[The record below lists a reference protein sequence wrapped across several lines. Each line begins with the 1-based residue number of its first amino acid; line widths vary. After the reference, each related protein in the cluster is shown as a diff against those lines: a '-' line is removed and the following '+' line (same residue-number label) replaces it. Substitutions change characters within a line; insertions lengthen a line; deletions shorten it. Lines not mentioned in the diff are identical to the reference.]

1 MSKCSIDTKR
11 IAKKAL
17 EDRENLTDLERVCL
31 LYTYY
36 NDLLEDI
43 DQDLDSDIELE
54 DSIVEQWVVNL
65 FMPPEESIDIE
76 LAAMSILGSKQ

>member
-1 MSKCSIDTKR
+1 MSKCSIDIKK
-11 IAKKAL
+11 IASKCL
-17 EDRENLTDLERVCL
+17 EDKKSLTDLERVCL

-43 DQDLDSDIELE
+43 DQDLDSDVELE

-76 LAAMSILGSKQ
+76 LAAMSILGSK